1 MMVRYVNWIVM
12 LGMLVGWCGC
22 TTPGYRRSSRKQL
35 QGVEHWLCYYGSDR
49 NVLSTPGLQMLI
61 LDPDAIGPVD
71 AADKQGRLLIG
82 YLSLGEAEEFRDYW
96 EEIAEEDWV
105 LFENPNWKADH
116 LIDPRSSAWRKLVVK
131 TIARH
136 ISDFGYD
143 GFMLD
148 TLDTAEMLL
157 ELDQTGFAGVREGMA
172 DIIQALRRK
181 FPDKIIIANRGLQ
194 IIPLAAEA
202 LDGVLVEDVRSMYD
216 FKQKAS
222 RRLTPHEQ
230 EWIDN
235 QLLNIS
241 LLGLP
246 VFALDYVDPP
256 DPPLANAVFAEL
268 KQAGFHPFISTVD
281 LMHYNPPY
289 IWYGQ

>member
-1 MMVRYVNWIVM
+1 MMVRYVSWIVM

-22 TTPGYRRSSRKQL
+22 TTPGNRRSSRKQL

-105 LFENPNWKADH
+105 LFENPNWEADH

-131 TIARH
+131 SIAQH

-157 ELDQTGFAGVREGMA
+157 ELDPTGFAGVREGMA
-172 DIIQALRRK
+172 DIIRALRRK

-194 IIPLAAEA
+194 IIPLAADA

-216 FKQKAS
+216 FKLKAS
-222 RRLTPHEQ
+222 RRLTPNEQ

-235 QLLNIS
+235 QLFNIS

-256 DPPLANAVFAEL
+256 DPLQAKAVFTEL